1 MLQIYREIYPNYD
14 PAALGTHLF
23 ATLNADAGPD
33 WITRAVA
40 AGLQISSEPRE
51 GSVLVTGAPGY
62 DGHVAVVERYDENT
76 GLWMVSE
83 SGWETLPAWVY
94 HNSLY
99 ESDGHWYSSY
109 ATYPDVIGFILIPG
123 VTPGPT
129 PPPTPHPSAK
139 WIYYM
144 KNWNNE
150 VF

>member
-1 MLQIYREIYPNYD
+1 MLEIYREIYPNYD
-14 PAALGTHLF
+14 PATLGTQLF
-23 ATLNADAGPD
+23 GTLNGDPD
-33 WITRAVA
+33 SWLTRAA
-40 AGLQISSEPRE
+40 SAGFTISSEPRD
-51 GSVLVTGAPGY
+51 GSVLVTQS
-62 DGHVAVVERYDENT
+62 HVAVVEHYDDVNDYW
-76 GLWMVSE
+76 LVSE
-83 SGWETLPAWVY
+83 SGYDTLPPWVY

-99 ESDGHWYSSY
+99 KSGGTWYSSY
-109 ATYPDVIGFILIPG
+109 ATDPTVLGFILIPG